1 MPSTIPLK
9 PYSYA
14 TCAILKKAKGEP
26 LSIPQI
32 ARRLHAAS
40 WAPPI
45 KPLRPLLAI
54 LVHKGLARTER
65 VTRPNGYSLDCWAWV
80 VGAVF
85 RVDHYTKSLS
95 DNEE

>member
-1 MPSTIPLK
+1 MPKSIALK

-14 TCAILKKAKGEP
+14 IAAILKKAKGEP

-32 ARRLHAAS
+32 ARRLHAAG

-54 LVHKGLARTER
+54 LVHKGLAVALRD
-65 VTRPNGYSLDCWAWV
+65 TRPNGYSLDCWAWV
-80 VGAVF
+80 EGAAF